1 MDTPFPYDKFVTG
14 KDFIGRKSDCTIL
27 SNLLSQGEH
36 VALIEPP
43 RSGKTSLVQQ
53 ALFSMRFSTKPF
65 TVGQFS
71 VLNIRTVDEFLLRYG
86 STVIRMVASTPDEYG
101 RMVEKYLA
109 GTHFVFDRDA
119 FADRDEVLSRG
130 WDLDTAD
137 VKAVLRLPFLVAQE
151 RSSPLLLIIDE
162 FQNVEFTEDG
172 YRILRSLDEVIREE
186 AEAGHKGFSF
196 VFSGSMVNAM
206 KEIFESSRL
215 FYRRVTR
222 VPLSQVDER
231 EIADHVIKG
240 FLAGGKVMEKNL
252 LIGACRLF
260 KNNLWYINHFSAI
273 CNSMSKGYIMEP
285 VLVDALSCLIS
296 VHEPRFRAMMN
307 GLTTFQVSL
316 LRATVE
322 GNTRFSA
329 SEVIRKYNLNSSA
342 NVKRVKDALMK
353 KEILTFDG
361 DDKPEF
367 LDPLLEYWI
376 RKYYFELPE

>member
-1 MDTPFPYDKFVTG
+1 MDTPFPYDRFVTG

-36 VALIEPP
+36 VVLIEPP

-53 ALFSMRFSTKPF
+53 ALYSMRFSTKVF

-71 VLNIRTVDEFLLRYG
+71 VLNIRTVDDFLLRYG
-86 STVIRMVASTPDEYG
+86 STVIRLVASTPDEYA
-101 RMVEKYLA
+101 RVVEKYLA
-109 GTHFVFDRDA
+109 GTHFVFDRNA
-119 FADRDEVLSRG
+119 FADRDELLSRG
-130 WDLDTAD
+130 WDLDAAD
-137 VKAVLRLPFLVAQE
+137 VKAVLRLPFLLAQE
-151 RSSPLLLIIDE
+151 RTNPLLLIIDE
-162 FQNVEFTEDG
+162 FQNVNLTEDG
-172 YRILRSLDEVIREE
+172 YRVLRALDEVIREE
-186 AEAGHKGFSF
+186 ADAGHKRFSF

-231 EIADHVIKG
+231 EISDHVIKG

-296 VHEPRFRAMMN
+296 AHEPRFRAMMN

-329 SEVIRKYNLNSSA
+329 SEVIRKYSLNSSA

-353 KEILTFDG
+353 KEILTFDSE
-361 DDKPEF
+361 DKPEF
-367 LDPLLEYWI
+367 QDPLFEYWI
-376 RKYYFELPE
+376 RKYYFEIPE

>member
-1 MDTPFPYDKFVTG
+1 MDTPFPYDRFVTG

-36 VALIEPP
+36 VVLIEPP

-53 ALFSMRFSTKPF
+53 ALYSMRFSTKVF

-71 VLNIRTVDEFLLRYG
+71 VLNIRTVDDFLLRYG
-86 STVIRMVASTPDEYG
+86 STVIRLVASTPDEYA
-101 RMVEKYLA
+101 RVVEKYLA
-109 GTHFVFDRDA
+109 GTHFVFDRNA
-119 FADRDEVLSRG
+119 FADRDELLSRG
-130 WDLDTAD
+130 WDLDAAD
-137 VKAVLRLPFLVAQE
+137 VKAVLRLPFLLAQE
-151 RSSPLLLIIDE
+151 RTNPLLLIIDE
-162 FQNVEFTEDG
+162 FQNVNLTEDG
-172 YRILRSLDEVIREE
+172 YRVLRALDEVIREE
-186 AEAGHKGFSF
+186 ADAGHKRFSF

-231 EIADHVIKG
+231 EISDHVIKG

-296 VHEPRFRAMMN
+296 AHEPRFRAMMN

-329 SEVIRKYNLNSSA
+329 SEVIRRYSLNSSA

-353 KEILTFDG
+353 KEILTFDSE
-361 DDKPEF
+361 DKPEF
-367 LDPLLEYWI
+367 LDPLFDYWI
-376 RKYYFELPE
+376 RKYYFEIPE

>member
-101 RMVEKYLA
+101 RMVEKHLA

-137 VKAVLRLPFLVAQE
+137 VKAVLRLPFLIAQE
-151 RSSPLLLIIDE
+151 RSAPLLLIIDE

-367 LDPLLEYWI
+367 LDPLFEYWI

>member
-53 ALFSMRFSTKPF
+53 ALFSMRFSTKVF

-86 STVIRMVASTPDEYG
+86 STVIRMVASTPDEYA

-119 FADRDEVLSRG
+119 FANRDEVLSRG
-130 WDLDTAD
+130 WDLDAAD
-137 VKAVLRLPFLVAQE
+137 VKAVLRLPFLLAQE
-151 RSSPLLLIIDE
+151 RTNPLLLIIDE
-162 FQNVEFTEDG
+162 FQNVNLTEDG
-172 YRILRSLDEVIREE
+172 YRVLRALDEVIREE
-186 AEAGHKGFSF
+186 ADAGHKRFSF

-231 EIADHVIKG
+231 EISDHVIKG

-296 VHEPRFRAMMN
+296 AHEPRFRAMMN

-329 SEVIRKYNLNSSA
+329 SEVIRRYSLNSSA

-353 KEILTFDG
+353 KEILTFDSE
-361 DDKPEF
+361 DKPEF
-367 LDPLLEYWI
+367 QDPLFEYWI
-376 RKYYFELPE
+376 RKYYFEIPE

>member
-1 MDTPFPYDKFVTG
+1 MDTPFPYDRFVTG

-36 VALIEPP
+36 VVLIEPP

-53 ALFSMRFSTKPF
+53 ALYSMRFSTKVF

-71 VLNIRTVDEFLLRYG
+71 VLNIRTVDDFLLRYG
-86 STVIRMVASTPDEYG
+86 STVIRLVASTPDEYA
-101 RMVEKYLA
+101 RVVEKYLA
-109 GTHFVFDRDA
+109 GTHFVFDRNA
-119 FADRDEVLSRG
+119 FADRDELLSRG
-130 WDLDTAD
+130 WDLDAAD
-137 VKAVLRLPFLVAQE
+137 VKAVLRLPFLLAQE
-151 RSSPLLLIIDE
+151 RTNPLLLIIDE
-162 FQNVEFTEDG
+162 FQNVNLTEDG
-172 YRILRSLDEVIREE
+172 YRVLRALDEVIREE
-186 AEAGHKGFSF
+186 ADAGHKRFSF

-231 EIADHVIKG
+231 EISDHVIKG

-273 CNSMSKGYIMEP
+273 CDSMSKGYIMEP

-296 VHEPRFRAMMN
+296 AHEPRFRAMMN

-329 SEVIRKYNLNSSA
+329 SEVIRRYSLNSSA

-353 KEILTFDG
+353 KEILTFDSE
-361 DDKPEF
+361 DKPEF
-367 LDPLLEYWI
+367 QDPLFEYWI
-376 RKYYFELPE
+376 RKYYFEIPE

>member
-1 MDTPFPYDKFVTG
+1 MDTPFPYDRFVTG

-36 VALIEPP
+36 VVLIEPP

-53 ALFSMRFSTKPF
+53 ALYSMRFSTKVF

-86 STVIRMVASTPDEYG
+86 STVIRLVASTPDEYA
-101 RMVEKYLA
+101 RVVEKYLA
-109 GTHFVFDRDA
+109 GTHFVFDRNA
-119 FADRDEVLSRG
+119 FADRDELLSRG
-130 WDLDTAD
+130 WDLDAAD
-137 VKAVLRLPFLVAQE
+137 VKAVLRLPFLLAQE
-151 RSSPLLLIIDE
+151 RTNPLLLIIDE
-162 FQNVEFTEDG
+162 FQNVNLTEDG
-172 YRILRSLDEVIREE
+172 YRVLRALDEVIREE
-186 AEAGHKGFSF
+186 ADAGHKRFSF

-231 EIADHVIKG
+231 EISDHVIKG

-296 VHEPRFRAMMN
+296 AHEPRFRAMMN

-329 SEVIRKYNLNSSA
+329 SEVIRKYSLNSSA

-353 KEILTFDG
+353 KEILTFDSE
-361 DDKPEF
+361 DKPEF
-367 LDPLLEYWI
+367 LDPLFEYWI
-376 RKYYFELPE
+376 RKYYFEIPE

>member
-36 VALIEPP
+36 AVLIEPP
-43 RSGKTSLVQQ
+43 RAGKTSLIQQ
-53 ALFSMRFSTKPF
+53 ALFSMRFTTKVF

-86 STVIRMVASTPDEYG
+86 STAIRMVASTPDEYT
-101 RMVEKYLA
+101 RIVEKHLA
-109 GTHFVFDRDA
+109 DTHFVFDRDA
-119 FADRDEVLSRG
+119 FADRDELLSRS
-130 WDLDTAD
+130 WDLDADD
-137 VKAVLRLPFLVAQE
+137 VKAVLRLPFLLAQE
-151 RSSPLLLIIDE
+151 RSTPLLLIIDE
-162 FQNVEFTEDG
+162 FQNVNFTEDG
-172 YRILRSLDEVIREE
+172 YRVLRALDEVIREE
-186 AEAGHKGFSF
+186 GEAGHKGFSF
-196 VFSGSMVNAM
+196 IFCGSMVNAM

-222 VPLSQVDER
+222 VRLSQADER
-231 EIADHVIKG
+231 EIADHVVKG
-240 FLAGGKVMEKNL
+240 FLAGGKVLDKDL

-260 KNNLWYINHFSAI
+260 KNNFWYINHFASI

-296 VHEPRFRAMMN
+296 VHEPRFRSMMN

-353 KEILTFDG
+353 KEILTFDSE
-361 DDKPEF
+361 DKPEF
-367 LDPLLEYWI
+367 LDPLFEYWI
-376 RKYYFELPE
+376 KKYYFEIPE

>member
-1 MDTPFPYDKFVTG
+1 MDTPFPYDRFVTG

-36 VALIEPP
+36 VVLIEPP

-53 ALFSMRFSTKPF
+53 ALYSMRFSTKVF

-71 VLNIRTVDEFLLRYG
+71 VLNIRTVDDFLLRYG
-86 STVIRMVASTPDEYG
+86 STVIRLVASTPDEYA
-101 RMVEKYLA
+101 RVVEKYLA
-109 GTHFVFDRDA
+109 GTHFVFDRNA
-119 FADRDEVLSRG
+119 FADRDELLSRG
-130 WDLDTAD
+130 WDLDAAD
-137 VKAVLRLPFLVAQE
+137 VKAVLRLPFLLAQE
-151 RSSPLLLIIDE
+151 RTNPLLLIIDE
-162 FQNVEFTEDG
+162 FQNVNLTEDG
-172 YRILRSLDEVIREE
+172 YRVLRALDEVIREE
-186 AEAGHKGFSF
+186 ADAGHKRFSF

-231 EIADHVIKG
+231 EISDHVIKG

-296 VHEPRFRAMMN
+296 AHEPRFRAMMN

-329 SEVIRKYNLNSSA
+329 SEVIRRYSLNSSA

-353 KEILTFDG
+353 KEILTFDSE
-361 DDKPEF
+361 DKPEF
-367 LDPLLEYWI
+367 QDPLFEYWI
-376 RKYYFELPE
+376 RKYDFEIPE

>member
-1 MDTPFPYDKFVTG
+1 MDTPFPYDRFVTG

-36 VALIEPP
+36 VVLIEPP
-43 RSGKTSLVQQ
+43 RSGKSSLVQQ
-53 ALFSMRFSTKPF
+53 ALYSMRFSTKVF

-71 VLNIRTVDEFLLRYG
+71 VLNIRTVDDFLLRYG
-86 STVIRMVASTPDEYG
+86 STVIRLVASTPDEYA
-101 RMVEKYLA
+101 RVVEKYLA
-109 GTHFVFDRDA
+109 GTHFVFDRNA
-119 FADRDEVLSRG
+119 FADRDELLSRG
-130 WDLDTAD
+130 WDLDATD
-137 VKAVLRLPFLVAQE
+137 VKAVLRLPFLLAQE
-151 RSSPLLLIIDE
+151 RTNPLLLIIDE
-162 FQNVEFTEDG
+162 FQNVNLTEDG
-172 YRILRSLDEVIREE
+172 YRVLRALDEVIREE
-186 AEAGHKGFSF
+186 ADAGHKRFSF

-231 EIADHVIKG
+231 EISDHVIKG

-296 VHEPRFRAMMN
+296 AHEPRFRAMMN

-329 SEVIRKYNLNSSA
+329 SEVIRKYSLNSSA

-353 KEILTFDG
+353 KEILTFDSE
-361 DDKPEF
+361 DKPEF
-367 LDPLLEYWI
+367 QDPLFEYWI
-376 RKYYFELPE
+376 RKYYFEIPE